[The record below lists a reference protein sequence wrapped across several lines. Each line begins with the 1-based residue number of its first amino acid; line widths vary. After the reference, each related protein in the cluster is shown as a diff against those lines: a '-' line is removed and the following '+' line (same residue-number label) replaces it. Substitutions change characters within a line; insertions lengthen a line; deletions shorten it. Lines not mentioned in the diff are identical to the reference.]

1 MIFIKNKKLYNIKK
15 ENKIRIDHDIK
26 ELDSLPKGI
35 YTKTKY
41 NENEE
46 AYLIKIMVDKNAI
59 SIENTN
65 KIYSTI
71 PDVINFLIIIDYCY
85 PEKPPKVL
93 CQTNFCFPNLM
104 DGRDLS
110 PSIILKWT
118 KELSLLGI
126 ANTIPIFIKKV
137 ITADDYQFYGTFYL
151 NTVYDMKNFDNMLV
165 SNFPCKIDNVPKN
178 SENNISL
185 FQGDMSDFSLIISD
199 DAFVLFKNFDN
210 DKKEMKFGKIVFWS
224 SIFAINDMQI
234 NRERKAVR
242 INFVSNDKRE
252 ERLRLIIENI
262 LFFKETLIKRMKN
275 LKCEVETQK
284 LIKGKF
290 IENKI
295 GINDINNMSLE
306 QIEEG
311 IKFFQ
316 KKLDNNEINFYVVN
330 TFNFLSSK
338 CIEYYSKVNS
348 KKQMKYVNQLKQ
360 MLQKPKVQEILTQN
374 KNKNKQEGK

>member
-1 MIFIKNKKLYNIKK
+1 
-15 ENKIRIDHDIK
+15 
-26 ELDSLPKGI
+26 
-35 YTKTKY
+35 
-41 NENEE
+41 
-46 AYLIKIMVDKNAI
+46 
-59 SIENTN
+59 
-65 KIYSTI
+65 
-71 PDVINFLIIIDYCY
+71 
-85 PEKPPKVL
+85 
-93 CQTNFCFPNLM
+93 M
-104 DGRDLS
+104 DGRDLA

-126 ANTIPIFIKKV
+126 GNTIPIFIKKV
-137 ITADDYQFYGTFYL
+137 LLSDDYQFYGTFYL

-165 SNFPCKIDNVPKN
+165 SNFPCKIDNIPKN
-178 SENNISL
+178 TENIISL

-199 DAFVLFKNFDN
+199 DAFVLFKNFEN
-210 DKKEMKFGKIVFWS
+210 EKKEMKFGKIVFWS

-234 NRERKAVR
+234 NRERKVVR

-316 KKLDNNEINFYVVN
+316 KKLENNEINFYVVN

>member
-1 MIFIKNKKLYNIKK
+1 
-15 ENKIRIDHDIK
+15 
-26 ELDSLPKGI
+26 
-35 YTKTKY
+35 
-41 NENEE
+41 
-46 AYLIKIMVDKNAI
+46 
-59 SIENTN
+59 
-65 KIYSTI
+65 
-71 PDVINFLIIIDYCY
+71 
-85 PEKPPKVL
+85 
-93 CQTNFCFPNLM
+93 M

-137 ITADDYQFYGTFYL
+137 LIADDYQFYGTFYL

>member
-1 MIFIKNKKLYNIKK
+1 
-15 ENKIRIDHDIK
+15 
-26 ELDSLPKGI
+26 
-35 YTKTKY
+35 
-41 NENEE
+41 
-46 AYLIKIMVDKNAI
+46 
-59 SIENTN
+59 
-65 KIYSTI
+65 
-71 PDVINFLIIIDYCY
+71 
-85 PEKPPKVL
+85 
-93 CQTNFCFPNLM
+93 M

-137 ITADDYQFYGTFYL
+137 LLADDYQFYGTFYL

-165 SNFPCKIDNVPKN
+165 SNFPCKIDNVPQN
-178 SENNISL
+178 TENNISL
-185 FQGDMSDFSLIISD
+185 FHGDTSDFSLIISD

-210 DKKEMKFGKIVFWS
+210 DKKEMKFGKIVFWC

-234 NRERKAVR
+234 NRDRKAVR
-242 INFVSNDKRE
+242 INFVSNDKTE

-275 LKCEVETQK
+275 LKCEVETHK
-284 LIKGKF
+284 LIKGKY

-316 KKLDNNEINFYVVN
+316 KKIENDEINFYVVN

-360 MLQKPKVQEILTQN
+360 ILQKPKVQEILTKN

>member
-1 MIFIKNKKLYNIKK
+1 
-15 ENKIRIDHDIK
+15 
-26 ELDSLPKGI
+26 
-35 YTKTKY
+35 
-41 NENEE
+41 
-46 AYLIKIMVDKNAI
+46 
-59 SIENTN
+59 
-65 KIYSTI
+65 
-71 PDVINFLIIIDYCY
+71 
-85 PEKPPKVL
+85 
-93 CQTNFCFPNLM
+93 M

-137 ITADDYQFYGTFYL
+137 LLADDYQFYGTFYL

-165 SNFPCKIDNVPKN
+165 SNFPCKIDNVPQN
-178 SENNISL
+178 TENNISL
-185 FQGDMSDFSLIISD
+185 FHGDTSDFSLIISD

-210 DKKEMKFGKIVFWS
+210 DKKEMKFGKIVFWC

-348 KKQMKYVNQLKQ
+348 KKQMKYVDQLKQ